1 MWFGLLGPV
10 RVRDGGREL
19 GAGSRRE
26 RVVLAVL
33 LLEGGRP
40 VGGSRLIEAV
50 WGPGAPPTAK
60 AQLHNLVSALRRR
73 VGGDVIRTRPT
84 GYEVRVDGHVS
95 DVDEFRSSARR
106 ARDAAG
112 DGDHES
118 VVSAVERALASWRG
132 RALADVDGEWAE
144 FARAG
149 LEEERLGVAEL
160 RLRGLLGLGRADEV
174 LTALPA
180 LVAAHPYRESLHEV
194 RMSAL
199 AARGRRAEALDVYQE
214 VHARFVAELGVEPG
228 AGLVALQRRI
238 LSGEGWAP
246 GVVSRLTPRQLPAL
260 SWRPVGRDALVAGVA
275 EAVGAAGSV
284 AVLAGPGGVGKTT
297 IALAVAHSVADRFPD
312 GQLYADLR
320 GSRTPVDPYGVM
332 ARWLRALGVKGVP
345 ADTGLLTARY
355 RERLAGCGV
364 LVVLDDAGSAGQV
377 LPLLPGAAG
386 CGVLVTSRRQFA
398 DLPGGARWTVPQLSD
413 EAALD
418 LFRAVVGD
426 DRVAAD
432 PAAAADVVAACGN
445 LPLAVAIAA
454 ARLSTRPRWTLAGFA
469 ARLRAERGRL
479 GELAVE
485 DMDVRATIGLSYR
498 ALDAGARTLF
508 RRLGL
513 VSPDVPAWVVRRLG
527 GSPEAVDQLV
537 DVHLL
542 EPTGVD
548 AVGQRRFRLHELVSE
563 FAAERAERE
572 DTADERFST
581 TSDLVDAWLG
591 LAGAA
596 DERLGHGMLAGR
608 GVAVPAAPPEALP
621 HVLGAPRAWL
631 DVERRT
637 LVGLVG
643 EAADLGLADR
653 AARLALRLVGYL
665 GLLGNRDREQ
675 VMRTAVA
682 AAREPGAGVPDD
694 VRARLLTAMIASA
707 AERDRPDELTDL
719 LVEQRELAVRTGDR
733 ALEAR
738 SWSQAGLVAR
748 RQGRLAEAMRCNRA
762 GLAACD
768 DGTPAQVRSSALAG
782 LAANHVEAGRPEEA
796 LPFAREAF
804 ELESAAGTAR
814 VAALH
819 ALTYGTALLDARRV
833 DEAEEWFAGAM
844 ATATALDVPAMVA
857 YARFRLASVA
867 MRRDDPERADAWF
880 REALGVFEAT
890 GDTTTTAEVHR
901 AIADL
906 AVLTDDLPRARDH
919 LDRALAVWRHTGAR
933 LETARVHARLHLVL
947 ARTGDPAADAHRE
960 EVDATLRELGLAE
973 QALRLPAF
981 LTLG

>member
-10 RVRDGGREL
+10 RVRDGEREF

-26 RVVLAVL
+26 RVVLAFL
-33 LLEGGRP
+33 LLEGGRS

-73 VGGDVIRTRPT
+73 IGGDVIRTRPT
-84 GYEVRVDGHVS
+84 GYEVRVDGHVT
-95 DVDEFRSSARR
+95 DVGEFRSSARL
-106 ARDAAG
+106 ARDAAV

-118 VVSAVERALASWRG
+118 VVSAVERALALWRG
-132 RALADVDGEWAE
+132 RALADVEGEWAE
-144 FARAG
+144 LARAG

-160 RLRGLLGLGRADEV
+160 RLRGLLALGRTDEV
-174 LTALPA
+174 LTALPP
-180 LVAAHPYRESLHEV
+180 LVAARPYREALHEL
-194 RMSAL
+194 RMFAL

-246 GVVSRLTPRQLPAL
+246 GVVSRLTPRQLPAM
-260 SWRPVGRDALVAGVA
+260 SWRPVGRDALAAGVA
-275 EAVGAAGSV
+275 DVLAGGAA

-320 GSRTPVDPYGVM
+320 GSRTPADPYGVM

-345 ADTGLLTARY
+345 ADTDLLTARY
-355 RERLAGCGV
+355 RERLAGCRV

-386 CGVLVTSRRQFA
+386 CGVLVTSRRQLA
-398 DLPGGARWTVPQLSD
+398 ELPHGVRWTVPQLAD
-413 EAALD
+413 GAALS

-426 DRVAAD
+426 ERVAAD
-432 PAAAADVVAACGN
+432 PTAAADVVAACGN

-454 ARLSTRPRWTLAGFA
+454 ARLSTRPQWTLAGFA

-479 GELAVE
+479 GELAVD

-498 ALDAGARTLF
+498 ALDAGARSLF

-513 VSPDVPAWVVRRLG
+513 VSPDVPDWVVRRLG

-572 DTADERFST
+572 DTAEERSSI

-591 LAGAA
+591 LAGEA

-637 LVGLVG
+637 LVALVG

-665 GLLGNRDREQ
+665 GLFGNRDREQ
-675 VMRTAVA
+675 VLRTAVA
-682 AAREPGAGVPDD
+682 AAREPGARVPDD
-694 VRARLLTAMIASA
+694 VRARLLTALIASA

-719 LVEQRELAVRTGDR
+719 LAEQRELAARTGDG

-738 SWSQAGLVAR
+738 SWAQAGLVAR
-748 RQGRLAEAMRCNRA
+748 RQGRLAEALRCNRA

-768 DGTPAQVRSSALAG
+768 GGTPVQVRSSVLAG
-782 LAANHVEAGRPEEA
+782 LAANFVEAGRPEEA

-804 ELESAAGTAR
+804 ELESTAGNAR
-814 VAALH
+814 IAALH
-819 ALTYGTALLDARRV
+819 ALTYGTALLDAGRV
-833 DEAEEWFAGAM
+833 DEAEERFAGAM
-844 ATATALDVPAMVA
+844 ATGAELDVPAMVA

-867 MRRDDPERADAWF
+867 LHRDDPDRADAGF
-880 REALGVFEAT
+880 REALEVFEAA
-890 GDTTTTAEVHR
+890 GDTTTAAEIHR
-901 AIADL
+901 ARADL
-906 AVLTDDLPRARDH
+906 ALRADDLPRARDH
-919 LDRALAVWRHTGAR
+919 LHRALAVWWDTGAR
-933 LETARVHARLHLVL
+933 LETARVHARLHVVL

-960 EVDATLRELGLAE
+960 EVDAALRELGLPE